1 MKLPLTTKVFTLL
14 VIIILLAIGYVV
26 GITRR
31 PTSAPPPP
39 PTSRESPPPTQGL
52 SPQQILTLLQSEFSV
67 TRELVTMHR
76 DWQSATLS
84 RRVPLTGQYF
94 GLDAAD
100 TPALSGH
107 TVPPTSGGTTYEIR
121 GSGMTILKEKIAAF
135 FADHGFVAN
144 TQNSARDEASYS
156 LDETLSFEKGD
167 VACLVTLR
175 TLDPVAAVFC
185 GTVDLAYETLRNEFI
200 SVFNPSRDP
209 EVFVEVTK
217 VEGNFASGGTGGRGG
232 GVGWYAVKEAGVWK
246 SIFQGQNSPPCSVME
261 QYRFPKRLY
270 EECDP
275 GR

>member
-14 VIIILLAIGYVV
+14 VVITLLAIGYVV

-31 PTSAPPPP
+31 PTSVPLPPA
-39 PTSRESPPPTQGL
+39 TQESPSPTQGL

-67 TRELVTMHR
+67 TRELVAMHR
-76 DWQSATLS
+76 DWQSSGLG

-94 GLDAAD
+94 GLGAAD

-135 FADHGFVAN
+135 FAAQGFVTN

-167 VACLVTLR
+167 VACLVTVR

-200 SVFNPSRDP
+200 PVFNPSRDP
-209 EVFVEVTK
+209 LVSVEVSA
-217 VEGNFASGGTGGRGG
+217 VEGNYAKGGVGGRGG
-232 GVGWYAVKEAGVWK
+232 GAGWYAVKEAGVWK
-246 SIFQGQNSPPCSVME
+246 SVFQGQMSPPCSVME

-270 EECDP
+270 GECDP
-275 GR
+275 NQ